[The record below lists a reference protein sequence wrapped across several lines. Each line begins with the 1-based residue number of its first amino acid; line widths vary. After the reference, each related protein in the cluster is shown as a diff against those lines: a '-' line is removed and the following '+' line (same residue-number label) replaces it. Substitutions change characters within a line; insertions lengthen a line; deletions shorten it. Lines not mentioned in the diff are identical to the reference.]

1 MKKLYSL
8 LTALVI
14 GGLVCAPQ
22 SLSQERGRKNYGGGH
37 RTEQRGPDKN
47 NRPSRPGNGN
57 NSRPGNHGNGNRP
70 NNGSNRPDN
79 GFRPGNG
86 GNHKPDNGY
95 RPGNGGNHRPDN
107 GFRPGNGGN
116 HRPDNGY
123 RPGNGNHRP
132 DNGYRPGGNHKPNH
146 GFRPGSNHRPEHG
159 YRPGGHRP
167 NHNWRPPYHHRPPRI
182 PGMYVRPWHRP
193 VPPPGFRPRPGGPR
207 FSTILGIT
215 LGTAINLSLNALI
228 NGGYTVTGYGPS
240 AVYLTG
246 VNLYGCYWPNAT
258 LNYVNSNLRG
268 SEFVYSTYGYDRS
281 RYDMLYR
288 QMTNTYGVP
297 IATNVNGARVSATW
311 WGYNNSYIS
320 LNYFPDYDAD
330 GIYRYYTVLSIGD

>member
-1 MKKLYSL
+1 MKKFYSI
-8 LTALVI
+8 LTAMVI

-70 NNGSNRPDN
+70 ANGSNRPDN

-86 GNHKPDNGY
+86 GNHKPN
-95 RPGNGGNHRPDN
+95 N
-107 GFRPGNGGN
+107 GFRPGGN
-116 HRPDNGY
+116 Y
-123 RPGNGNHRP
+123 
-132 DNGYRPGGNHKPNH
+132 
-146 GFRPGSNHRPEHG
+146 RPEHG

-215 LGTAINLSLNALI
+215 LGTALNLSLNALI

>member
-1 MKKLYSL
+1 MKKLYSI
-8 LTALVI
+8 LTAIVI

-57 NSRPGNHGNGNRP
+57 NRPGNHGNGNRP
-70 NNGSNRPDN
+70 GNGGNRPNNGY
-79 GFRPGNG
+79 RPGNG

-95 RPGNGGNHRPDN
+95 RPGS
-107 GFRPGNGGN
+107 GGN

-123 RPGNGNHRP
+123 RPGNGGNHRP
-132 DNGYRPGGNHKPNH
+132 NHGYRPGG
-146 GFRPGSNHRPEHG
+146 NHRPEHG

-215 LGTAINLSLNALI
+215 LGTALNLSLNALI
-228 NGGYTVTGYGPS
+228 NDGYTVTGYGPS

-288 QMTNTYGVP
+288 QMTDTYGVP

-320 LNYFPDYDAD
+320 LSYFPDYDAD